1 LEKTFYTPFNKK
13 TIMANEE
20 NLNPFKKGQSG
31 NPAGRP
37 VGSKNRSTV
46 ARKWLEA
53 TEKSKNPI
61 TGDLEELTQEDIGT
75 LALIKKMR
83 QGDVRAYKEL
93 MDSMYGTAKET
104 IDLNTNDVGIDFD
117 ELMEAMKK
125 NGK

>member
-1 LEKTFYTPFNKK
+1 
-13 TIMANEE
+13 MANEQ

-37 VGSKNRSTV
+37 KGSKNRSTI

-61 TGDLEELTQEDIGT
+61 TGELEELTQEDIGT

-93 MDSMYGTAKET
+93 MDSLYGTAKDT
-104 IDLNTNDVGIDFD
+104 IDLRTENVGIDFD
-117 ELMEAMKK
+117 ELMAKLSK
-125 NGK
+125 NGKS

>member
-1 LEKTFYTPFNKK
+1 
-13 TIMANEE
+13 MANEDNIKKHE
-20 NLNPFKKGQSG
+20 FKKGQSG

-37 VGSKNRSTV
+37 KGSKNRSTI

-61 TGDLEELTQEDIGT
+61 TGDLEELTGT

-125 NGK
+125 NGKQ